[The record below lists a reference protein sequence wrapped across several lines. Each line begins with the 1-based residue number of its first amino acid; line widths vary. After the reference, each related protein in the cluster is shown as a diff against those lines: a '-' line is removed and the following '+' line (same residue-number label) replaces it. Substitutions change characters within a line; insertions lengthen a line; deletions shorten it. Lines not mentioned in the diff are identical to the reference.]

1 MQGPN
6 PNPMSHR
13 SQSPCADMPRELPTA
28 IHPPLGGVRK
38 TSAFTRARVRRRAP
52 L

>member
-6 PNPMSHR
+6 LKPMSHLA
-13 SQSPCADMPRELPTA
+13 QSTCADMPRELPTT
-28 IHPPLGGVRK
+28 IHPPLRGVRK
-38 TSAFTRARVRRRAP
+38 TAAFTRARVRRRAP